1 MFKKIL
7 QETVEGLPGAV
18 GAIFADWEGEAV
30 EQFFPGPVDDIKL
43 LGAHQGIILHL
54 IAEAGGES
62 GLGAAEVVLITLAD
76 AKVVVQPLKDGYFLV
91 LLAERTCNGGLALR
105 ATGRAAEIL
114 REEI

>member
-30 EQFFPGPVDDIKL
+30 EQFFPGPVDEIKL
-43 LGAHQGIILHL
+43 LGAHQGIILNL
-54 IAEAGGES
+54 IKDAAGES
-62 GLGAAEVVLITLAD
+62 GLGTVNGVLMTFD
-76 AKVVVQPLKDGYFLV
+76 GAKVVVQPLKDGYFLV
-91 LLAERTCNGGLALR
+91 LLTDGTCNGGLALR
-105 ATGRAAEIL
+105 ALRDAADIL